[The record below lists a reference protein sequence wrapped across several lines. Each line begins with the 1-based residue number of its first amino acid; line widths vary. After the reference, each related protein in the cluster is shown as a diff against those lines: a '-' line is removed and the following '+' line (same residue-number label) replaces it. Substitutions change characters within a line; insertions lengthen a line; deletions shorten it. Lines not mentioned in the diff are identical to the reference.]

1 MLSRNRWVGWGVVSV
16 AAALLSLAA
25 DAPQTFRVVEPPK
38 DYGLAPFYK
47 KCVLVDGLPVVASE
61 KVSDYALKEAGYLI
75 SKMVEGRPDITAAM
89 VKNKVRV
96 AIMAYSERTC
106 DVPEHSDLE
115 PASYWNR
122 RARGLGATPVRPA
135 TSCGEENLLCY
146 PGDPY
151 HAENILIHE
160 FAHTIHD
167 MGLVSI
173 DPKFDDRLEKIYQA
187 ALAKGL
193 WKGKYAA
200 TNRHEYWAEAV
211 QSWFDTNR
219 PPDHDHNDV
228 DTREELKAYDPEI
241 YALIDETFPDK
252 SYRYVRPDKRKEAG
266 HLAGYD
272 PSKAPAFAWTADEK
286 KQDVR
291 KSKD

>member
-1 MLSRNRWVGWGVVSV
+1 LNRYPGPI
-16 AAALLSLAA
+16 ALALLLLTSLAFAA
-25 DAPQTFRVVEPPK
+25 DSAEYRVVEPPK
-38 DYGLAPFYK
+38 SLELSPFYK
-47 KCVLVDGLPVVASE
+47 KCVLVDGLPIVASE
-61 KVSDYALKEAGYLI
+61 KVSDYAMKEAAYLI
-75 SKMVEGRPDITAAM
+75 GEMLQGRRDVTEAL

-96 AIMAYSERTC
+96 AIMAASERTC
-106 DVPEHSDLE
+106 DIPEHSDLK
-115 PASYWNR
+115 PSSYWNR
-122 RARGLGATPVRPA
+122 RARGLGATPARPA
-135 TSCGEENLLCY
+135 TSCGEENLLGY

-151 HAENILIHE
+151 QAENILIHE

-167 MGLVSI
+167 MGLASI

-228 DTREELKAYDPEI
+228 DTREELQAYDPEI
-241 YALIDETFPDK
+241 AALIDESFPNK
-252 SYRYVRPDKRKEAG
+252 AYRYVRPDQRKTPG
-266 HLAGYD
+266 HLQGYD
-272 PSKAPAFAWTADEK
+272 PKHAPNFAWTPEEK
-286 KQDVR
+286 AASLK
-291 KSKD
+291 KDPE